1 MHYIAVALLVWVA
14 GIAGLPVVARF
25 APKWLD
31 IYAKAVIVL
40 CNLVG
45 AGMIL
50 LCITQSA

>member
-25 APKWLD
+25 APQWLEA
-31 IYAKAVIVL
+31 YARAVVVL
-40 CNLVG
+40 GNLVG